1 MAWGAD
7 ISDAVT
13 AFIKQ
18 RPGGALALSETQ
30 PTQRAMCVMLGVVN
44 QYSGTYNFGHDGK
57 AVPFGE
63 PLARSFG
70 TRVYEFY
77 VQDVWKMRPDL
88 TVTYGIRYG
97 SYQMP
102 YEKNGVQVVSTTGL
116 GVYLAERV
124 GASLAGVSGASQPN
138 AKLTYARG
146 RFSNIPGACTGSTK
160 PKKLYRSATTSMPT
174 SGCLREC
181 TNGACAATPIW
192 DIRLAP

>member
-1 MAWGAD
+1 M
-7 ISDAVT
+7 
-13 AFIKQ
+13 
-18 RPGGALALSETQ
+18 
-30 PTQRAMCVMLGVVN
+30 N
-44 QYSGTYNFGHDGK
+44 QYSGTYNFGLDGK

-70 TRVYEFY
+70 TCEYEFY
-77 VQDVWKMRPDL
+77 VQDVWKMRRDL
-88 TVTYGIRYG
+88 TFTYGIRYG
-97 SYQMP
+97 SYPVP

-116 GVYLAERV
+116 DLYLAERV

-138 AKLTYARG
+138 AKLTFARG
-146 RFSNIPGACTGSTK
+146 RFSNMSGACTGSTT
-160 PKKLYRSATTSMPT
+160 PKKLCRSTTTSMPT